1 MLAFLFSHLSILAN
15 GAIFTLGFVAVAVIL
30 ALVVH
35 RFVPGEFFEEHYEQA
50 GFIFAVIGVVYAVL
64 LAFVAIGVWE
74 RFDGA
79 ESQTYSEANS
89 IVDIYRDA
97 RVLPE
102 KTQIRQAI
110 REYTALVIE
119 DEWPKMIDGSH
130 SVKADHA
137 IEKIARSIDLVD
149 PKNLGQQDVHTAM
162 LAALSQTLADR
173 AARIS
178 MGATGLNPIVWVVL
192 ACGAIIAVGFSFLFP
207 FKRKRMQVI
216 MVGSLAFSIAIVFY
230 LTTAIDYP
238 FHGDITVQA
247 HAFENAQRTYDAIDR
262 AHE

>member
-64 LAFVAIGVWE
+64 LAFVAIGAWE
-74 RFDGA
+74 RFDAA

-89 IVDIYRDA
+89 IVEIYRDA
-97 RVLPE
+97 RALPQ
-102 KTQIRQAI
+102 KVQIRHAI
-110 REYTALVIE
+110 RDYTTLVIE
-119 DEWPKMIDGSH
+119 DEWPKMVDGTH
-130 SVKADHA
+130 SIKADKA
-137 IEKIARSIDLVD
+137 IEKIARSVDLLE
-149 PKNLGQQDVHTAM
+149 PKTLGQQDVHTAM
-162 LAALSQTLADR
+162 LVSLGQTLSDR
-173 AARIS
+173 AARVS

-192 ACGAIIAVGFSFLFP
+192 ACGAIVAVGFSFLFP
-207 FKRKRMQVI
+207 FKRKRMQVV

-238 FHGDITVQA
+238 FHGDITVQP
-247 HAFENAQRTYDAIDR
+247 HAFENAVQTYDSIDK

>member
-1 MLAFLFSHLSILAN
+1 MLAFLFSHLGILAN
-15 GAIFTLGFVAVAVIL
+15 GAIFTLGFVAIAVVL
-30 ALVVH
+30 AMVVH
-35 RFVPGEFFEEHYEQA
+35 RFVPLAYFEDHYEQA

-89 IVDIYRDA
+89 IVALYRDA
-97 RVLPE
+97 RAVPE
-102 KTQIRQAI
+102 KAQIRAAI
-110 REYTALVIE
+110 REYTDLVVE
-119 DEWPKMIDGSH
+119 DEWPKMIGGSH
-130 SVKADHA
+130 SDKADAA
-137 IEKIARSIDLVD
+137 IERIARVVDLLQ
-149 PKNLGQQDVHTAM
+149 PKTLGQQDVHTAM
-162 LAALSQTLADR
+162 LASLGQTLSDR

-192 ACGAIIAVGFSFLFP
+192 AFGAIVAVGFSFLFP
-207 FKRKRMQVI
+207 FKRKRMQAI

-238 FHGDITVQA
+238 FHGDITVQP
-247 HAFENAQRTYDAIDR
+247 HAFENALHTYDSIDR